1 MEFGLD
7 DSAVCCELSV
17 IYGPS
22 GMTLA
27 VPFVWYIMPLE
38 FSD

>member
-7 DSAVCCELSV
+7 GSAVCCELSV